1 MKRHVF
7 VFGLCLWMGMAGW
20 VPVKA
25 QSFDVQQLLLDIQKL
40 SQLKQILTD
49 LKQGY
54 QILDAGY
61 SAVRDIAK
69 GNFNLHQAFLDGLLA
84 VSPAVKNYQ
93 RVADIVDLEASM
105 LGKYQAAWAQF
116 QRSGRLTPGELS
128 LLGQVY
134 GNLFN
139 EAAKGLTD
147 LVNILTDGTLR
158 ASDAER
164 MAAIDGIYA
173 GMVEKA
179 TFLDRVNNTTALL
192 AIQRAGEEKDV
203 EVLKGLYGLG
213 N

>member
-1 MKRHVF
+1 MV
-7 VFGLCLWMGMAGW
+7 GLCLSMGIWAW
-20 VPVKA
+20 APVKA
-25 QSFDVQQLLLDIQKL
+25 QGFDAEQLVLDIQKL
-40 SQLKQILTD
+40 SELKQILTD

-54 QILDAGY
+54 QVLDAGY

-69 GNFNLHQAFLDGLLA
+69 GNFNLHQAFLDALLA
-84 VSPAVKNYQ
+84 VSPAVKDYK
-93 RVADIVDLEASM
+93 RVADIVNLEASM
-105 LGKYQAAWAQF
+105 LGKYEAAWGQF

-134 GNLFN
+134 GNLLA
-139 EAAKGLTD
+139 EAAKGLTY
-147 LVNILTDGTLR
+147 LVNILTDGTMR

-203 EVLKGLYGLG
+203 GVLKSLYGL
-213 N
+213 

>member
-1 MKRHVF
+1 

-134 GNLFN
+134 GNLFAA
-139 EAAKGLTD
+139 AAKGLTD
-147 LVNILTDGTLR
+147 LVNILTDGTMR

-179 TFLDRVNNTTALL
+179 GFLDRVNNTTALL
-192 AIQRAGEEKDV
+192 AIRRAGEEKDV
-203 EVLKGLYGLG
+203 EVLRGLYGLG

>member
-1 MKRHVF
+1 V
-7 VFGLCLWMGMAGW
+7 VGLCGW
-20 VPVKA
+20 LGLAVWNPVNA
-25 QSFDVQQLLLDIQKL
+25 QGFDVEQLLLDIQKL
-40 SQLKQILTD
+40 SELKQILTD

-54 QILDAGY
+54 QVLDAGY

-69 GNFNLHQAFLDGLLA
+69 GNFSLHQAFLDALLVA
-84 VSPAVKNYQ
+84 GPAVKNYQ
-93 RVADIVDLEASM
+93 RVADIVNLEASM
-105 LGKYQAAWAQF
+105 LGKYQAAWAAF
-116 QRSGRLTPGELS
+116 QRSGRLTPGELL

-134 GNLFN
+134 GNLFAQ
-139 EAAKGLTD
+139 AAKGLTD
-147 LVNILTDGTLR
+147 LVTILTDGTMR

-179 TFLDRVNNTTALL
+179 GFLDRVNNTTALL

-203 EVLKGLYGLG
+203 GVMKGLYGLG

>member
-1 MKRHVF
+1 MKRYLWII
-7 VFGLCLWMGMAGW
+7 GLCWSIGMAATI
-20 VPVKA
+20 PVKA
-25 QSFDVQQLLLDIQKL
+25 QGFDVEQLLLDIQKL
-40 SQLKQILTD
+40 TELKQILTD

-61 SAVRDIAK
+61 TAVRDIAK
-69 GNFNLHQAFLDGLLA
+69 GNFNLHQAFLDALLA
-84 VSPAVKNYQ
+84 VSPAVKDYK
-93 RVADIVDLEASM
+93 RVADIVNLEASM
-105 LGKYQAAWAQF
+105 LGKYQAAWGQF

-134 GNLFN
+134 GNLFK

-147 LVNILTDGTLR
+147 LVNILTDGTMR

-179 TFLDRVNNTTALL
+179 GFLDRVNNTTALL

-203 EVLKGLYGLG
+203 GVLKSLYGL
-213 N
+213 